1 MEPVVNPYNAKNKMI
16 NDSDIIKIMARFNID
31 ININNINIYIKSLT
45 HKSYIKKEYYNKN
58 KNLINKDEN
67 ILELQENSNER
78 LEFLGDTIIKAVIA
92 HYLYE
97 RYPNEDEGFMTKL
110 KTKIEDKD
118 SLARFAKLI
127 NLDKFVI
134 ISKQNEES
142 GINRANNKILEDA
155 FESFVGALYLD
166 NGFDVCK
173 KFIRYILENKI
184 DYSDIIYNDSNY
196 KDQLLRYYHSNK
208 WTHPEYILLNE
219 KGMGN
224 KKIFTIGLMDN
235 NNNIILKAS
244 ESSKRKAEQKV
255 SKFALYKFN
264 KLNTEQLNDSE
275 LELINNIIK

>member
-1 MEPVVNPYNAKNKMI
+1 MEPIVNPYNPKNKKI
-16 NDSDIIKIMARFNID
+16 NDSDIIKIMAKYNID
-31 ININNINIYIKSLT
+31 ININNIDIYIQSLT
-45 HKSYIKKEYYNKN
+45 HKSYIKKQYYNKN
-58 KNLINKDEN
+58 KNLSKDDDT
-67 ILELQENSNER
+67 LELQDNSNER
-78 LEFLGDTIIKAVIA
+78 LEFLGDTIIKAIIG

-97 RYPNEDEGFMTKL
+97 RYPEEDEGFMTKL

-127 NLDKFVI
+127 NLDEFVI
-134 ISKQNEES
+134 ISKQNEET

-166 NGFDVCK
+166 NGFEVCK
-173 KFIRYILENKI
+173 KFIRYILENQI

-208 WTHPEYILLNE
+208 WKHPQYILINE
-219 KGMGN
+219 EGIGN

-235 NNNIILKAS
+235 DSNIIMKAMD
-244 ESSKRKAEQKV
+244 SSKRKAEQKV

-264 KLNTEQLNDSE
+264 KLNKEQLNDSE
-275 LELINNIIK
+275 LELLNK

>member
-1 MEPVVNPYNAKNKMI
+1 MEPIVNPYNPKNKKI
-16 NDSDIIKIMARFNID
+16 NDSDIIKMMAKYNIN
-31 ININNINIYIKSLT
+31 ININNIDIYIQSLT

-58 KNLINKDEN
+58 KNLLKPNN
-67 ILELQENSNER
+67 VLELQENSNER
-78 LEFLGDTIIKAVIA
+78 LEFLGDTIIKAIIG

-97 RYPNEDEGFMTKL
+97 RYPNQDEGFMTKL

-127 NLDKFVI
+127 NLDNFVI
-134 ISKQNEES
+134 ISKQNEDS

-173 KFIRYILENKI
+173 KFIRYILENEI
-184 DYSDIIYNDSNY
+184 DYSDIIYNDNNY

-208 WTHPEYILLNE
+208 WKHPEYVLLKE
-219 KGMGN
+219 KGNGN

-235 NNNIILKAS
+235 DSNIIMKAS

-255 SKFALYKFN
+255 SKFALYNFN
-264 KLNTEQLNDSE
+264 RLNSSQLNDNE
-275 LELINNIIK
+275 LELINNIINK